1 MQNRTRDYGGVCT
14 EKLQRH
20 QRTGTV
26 REHVCRSANMLDN
39 GLQVRGLDGEVVAS
53 VCSVAALAATAP
65 VVGNDA
71 IVTGELAGDGVKKD
85 AVDAGTVHA
94 NQGGCVGRYNRA
106 GILAAGDRSA
116 RILDR
121 KIHTVFPSSTP
132 PGRAGVRLGQ
142 MASFCVYM
150 NASTVPSSHPFMTG
164 FRKLARLQGFCLNNS
179 AQTRDPHEGRC
190 YA

>member
-1 MQNRTRDYGGVCT
+1 
-14 EKLQRH
+14 
-20 QRTGTV
+20 
-26 REHVCRSANMLDN
+26 MLDN
-39 GLQVRGLDGEVVAS
+39 GLQVGGLGGEVVAS
-53 VCSVAALAATAP
+53 VCSVAALAATAA

-71 IVTGELAGDGVKKD
+71 IVAGELAGDAVKKD
-85 AVDAGTVHA
+85 TIDARTVHA
-94 NQGGCVGRYNRA
+94 HQGGCIGRYIRA

-132 PGRAGVRLGQ
+132 PGRAGIRLGQ

-150 NASTVPSSHPFMTG
+150 NTFTVPGSHPFMTG
-164 FRKLARLQGFCLNNS
+164 FRKLTRLQGFCLNNS